1 MLLRQLQ
8 GTGHLASNIA
18 HFARVLRRAGV
29 PVAPG
34 QVMDAQAAVMA
45 VGLEDRDTLRAALAA
60 TLVKRHEHQ
69 AVFDQAFELY
79 WQNPRLAEKMMR
91 MLLPTIYG
99 RTSPTE
105 KKKPDTFARVSQ
117 ALQAQKERPKAT
129 LADEQELEM
138 DAALTF
144 SDRDLLQHK
153 DFEQLTLDEL
163 AQVRRELL
171 RLQLPLPQQTTR
183 RFEGSAVARRVD
195 RRATLR
201 HWLRTGRLE
210 LCFHAP
216 RRRPAPLVVLADIS
230 GSMDRYARLLLL
242 LLHRLSNPARGM
254 GGGGDLRQRATRVE
268 SFVFGTRL
276 TRITRELRHRD
287 VDLAVARAAKAAPD
301 WAGGTR
307 LTSCLHEFNHRWAR
321 RVLGQGAVVL
331 LISDGLD
338 AQVHQDGAVEALAF
352 EAERLRKSC
361 SRLLWLNPL
370 LRFDAFE
377 AKPLGVR
384 AVLPHVDA
392 FWPVHN
398 LHSLHGLAQALGELG
413 NPRLQR
419 EWKAAARARLLA

>member
-8 GTGHLASNIA
+8 GSGHLASNIA

-29 PVAPG
+29 PLSPG

-45 VGLEDRDTLRAALAA
+45 VGLDDRDTLRAALSA
-60 TLVKRHEHQ
+60 TLVKRHEHE
-69 AVFDQAFELY
+69 AVFAQAFELY

-105 KKKPDTFARVSQ
+105 KKRPDTFNRVSQ

-129 LADEQELEM
+129 LGDEQEVEL

-144 SDRDLLQHK
+144 SDRDLLQQK
-153 DFEQLTLDEL
+153 DFDTLTVDEL

-171 RLQLPLPQQTTR
+171 RLKLPLPQQRTR
-183 RFEGSAVARRVD
+183 RFGPAATARQVD

-201 HWLRTGRLE
+201 HWMRTGQLGLRW
-210 LCFHAP
+210 HTP

-242 LLHRLSNPARGM
+242 LLHRLSNPARSGQP
-254 GGGGDLRQRATRVE
+254 GQPATRVE

-287 VDLAVARAAKAAPD
+287 VDVAVARAAKAAPD

-338 AQVHQDGAVEALAF
+338 AEVHQDGAAEALAF

-361 SRLLWLNPL
+361 TRLLWLNPL

-398 LHSLHGLAQALGELG
+398 LASLHGLAQALGELG
-413 NPRLQR
+413 NTRLQR
-419 EWKAAARARLLA
+419 EWKDAARARLVA

>member
-8 GTGHLASNIA
+8 GSGHLASNIA

-45 VGLEDRDTLRAALAA
+45 VGLEDRETVRAALSA
-60 TLVKRHEHQ
+60 TLVKRREHE
-69 AVFDQAFELY
+69 AVFAQAFELY

-91 MLLPTIYG
+91 LLLPTIYG

-105 KKKPDTFARVSQ
+105 KKKPELFNRVSQ
-117 ALQAQKERPKAT
+117 AMQAPGKRPPAHVS
-129 LADEQELEM
+129 DEHEVEM

-153 DFEQLTLDEL
+153 DFETLTLDEL
-163 AQVRRELL
+163 AQVKRELL
-171 RLQLPLPQQTTR
+171 RLKLPLPQQTTR
-183 RFEGSAVARRVD
+183 RFEANHHHSRVD

-242 LLHRLSNPARGM
+242 LLHKLCNPPPNEPGQRG
-254 GGGGDLRQRATRVE
+254 TRVE

-287 VDLAVARAAKAAPD
+287 VDVAVARAAKAAPD

-307 LTSCLHEFNHRWAR
+307 LTSCLREFNHRWAR

-338 AQVHQDGAVEALAF
+338 AEIHNEGMGEELAF
-352 EAERLRKSC
+352 EAERLSKSC
-361 SRLLWLNPL
+361 ARLLWLNPL

-398 LHSLHGLAQALGELG
+398 LHSLQGLATALGQLG
-413 NPRLQR
+413 NERLLR
-419 EWKAAARARLLA
+419 EWKTAARARLVA